1 MLSILIFSFFYYK
14 FVVPHLLS
22 VFPVWSHN
30 TFENLET
37 YNFYDVCYAKI
48 EESGFIV
55 DNVN

>member
-1 MLSILIFSFFYYK
+1 MLSILIFFFITN
-14 FVVPHLLS
+14 LLY
-22 VFPVWSHN
+22 FIFYQYFQYGVWD